1 MPQNRRV
8 QLPDCRVLLRRLST
22 EEIGNYLAVRDV
34 RIAVNERPNNE
45 AEINIVLPRGN
56 NVNIND
62 IVNPRVNPPRRV
74 LPPRR
79 RHADVPH
86 RVTYRTALLYGAES
100 VENVPISSLG
110 RFQVRC
116 RMCDAKYFA
125 EEACNRQGLYMQCCN
140 LGKVEIPALGP
151 CPEELRGF
159 LTGEDR
165 RTLSFAETSERNVGQ
180 GHWCFCISGHVS
192 LHGTGSDT
200 EEACHERNA
209 LIRGRVREATIRT
222 IDQMIHGRELHHL
235 LERSSDYAVTA
246 IVSPNGTMNYVAD
259 NALLYQQDYDEVI
272 VMAGTND
279 INDQGVLLRRLSTEE
294 IGNYLAVRDVRIA
307 INERP
312 NNEAEINIVLPRGNN
327 VYINDIVNPRVN
339 PPRRV
344 LPPMRRHADV
354 PHRVTYRS
362 ALLYGAESV
371 ENVPMSSLGRFQ
383 VRCRICDA
391 KYFSEEACNRQG
403 LYMQCC
409 NLGKVEI
416 PALGP
421 CPEEL
426 RGFLTGEDRRMLSFA
441 ETSER

>member
-8 QLPDCRVLLRRLST
+8 ELPDCRVLLRRMST

-62 IVNPRVNPPRRV
+62 IVNPR
-74 LPPRR
+74 
-79 RHADVPH
+79 
-86 RVTYRTALLYGAES
+86 E
-100 VENVPISSLG
+100 
-110 RFQVRC
+110 
-116 RMCDAKYFA
+116 
-125 EEACNRQGLYMQCCN
+125 
-140 LGKVEIPALGP
+140 
-151 CPEELRGF
+151 
-159 LTGEDR
+159 
-165 RTLSFAETSERNVGQ
+165 
-180 GHWCFCISGHVS
+180 
-192 LHGTGSDT
+192 
-200 EEACHERNA
+200 
-209 LIRGRVREATIRT
+209 
-222 IDQMIHGRELHHL
+222 
-235 LERSSDYAVTA
+235 
-246 IVSPNGTMNYVAD
+246 
-259 NALLYQQDYDEVI
+259 
-272 VMAGTND
+272 
-279 INDQGVLLRRLSTEE
+279 
-294 IGNYLAVRDVRIA
+294 
-307 INERP
+307 
-312 NNEAEINIVLPRGNN
+312 
-327 VYINDIVNPRVN
+327 N

-371 ENVPMSSLGRFQ
+371 ENVPISSLGRFQ

-391 KYFSEEACNRQG
+391 KYFSEESCNLQG

-426 RGFLTGEDRRMLSFA
+426 RGFLTGEDAADVEFRRNIRTMGNWKPSYKVITNRVLLVTDSHGRELHHLLESSSDYSLTAIVSPNGTLNYIADNALLYQETYDEVIVMAGTNDISDKGYVNNDFFNALGKLIKLSKLNNLTIINLPRRRDTVSPAVHRTRASLNASLKNIKSVNFIDISNFKRDFF
-441 ETSER
+441 TSHGLHMNMHGKHELAAVILNCIGDKSEKKNLYNLHEQVRRIRRPKN